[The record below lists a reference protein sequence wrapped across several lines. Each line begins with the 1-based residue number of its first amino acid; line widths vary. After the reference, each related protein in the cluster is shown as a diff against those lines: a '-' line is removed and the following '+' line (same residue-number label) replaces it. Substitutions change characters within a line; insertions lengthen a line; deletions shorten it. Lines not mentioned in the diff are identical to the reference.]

1 MQKKLKALTRAVE
14 ALDVEKIIE
23 NVKKTLRHA
32 DNASPGGKG
41 RLRDSAKTDEGSRE
55 HSSETPAPSSTKRL
69 SQQLEVMQQEM
80 HSLNEKFQ
88 HRQAEHFAL
97 IEDGQ
102 RKVNFLETL
111 VQNLKKRITEIQK
124 QNKNNAALL
133 KSATAAQS
141 KEQEEPTTP
150 SRPLEQAEAVG
161 ASQ

>member
-14 ALDVEKIIE
+14 ALDVEKIME

-32 DNASPGGKG
+32 DGGRG
-41 RLRDSAKTDEGSRE
+41 RPRESSKTDEGSRE
-55 HSSETPAPSSTKRL
+55 RSSETPAPSSVKRL

-80 HSLNEKFQ
+80 HSSNEKFQ

-133 KSATAAQS
+133 RSATAAQS